1 MFVPGQF
8 AHNSKY
14 ITPIDPQFADPETSG
29 EETKVR
35 LRWPR
40 CQQARHSSEEAEK
53 VVYEQLRTSLCIAG
67 SDADKHNFAISTRE
81 QRQSL
86 AKALHLLRHKPPFS
100 NPPNSNPIST
110 TRPHIKT
117 YLFARMRCARGAS
130 PNDVT
135 DCTQSFFFT
144 STSNDHNCETT
155 KTTHDFSLGMAT
167 NEYHKTDNNGVV
179 DHDSGL
185 SIWFGLIKGWAVFVC
200 I

>member
-8 AHNSKY
+8 PRYPQS
-14 ITPIDPQFADPETSG
+14 ITPIDPQFADSETSG

-86 AKALHLLRHKPPFS
+86 AKALHLLRHKPPFPI
-100 NPPNSNPIST
+100 PPNSIPISIL
-110 TRPHIKT
+110 PISKHT
-117 YLFARMRCARGAS
+117 YLRVCVAPGAPLSTTLSTVHNLSFSPLRATTIIARLRY
-130 PNDVT
+130 
-135 DCTQSFFFT
+135 
-144 STSNDHNCETT
+144 SNTR
-155 KTTHDFSLGMAT
+155 L
-167 NEYHKTDNNGVV
+167 
-179 DHDSGL
+179 L
-185 SIWFGLIKGWAVFVC
+185 P
-200 I
+200 